1 MDNEVIRRVV
11 RRRYAQRAQGA
22 SCCGANTLAQVGMLY
37 HSPDVQKV
45 PAEVLAA
52 AAGCGNPTAIGALH
66 PGEVVVD
73 LGSGG
78 GIDCFLAA
86 FQVGKKGRVLGV
98 DMTPEMVAL
107 AERNRKRLGLSQVA
121 FVQGVLEA
129 LPLASA
135 SVDVVISNC
144 VINLCPDKGVVFRE
158 VARVLRPGGRAY
170 ISDMVARQALP
181 EAVRRDMTAWSA
193 CIAGAEPVERY
204 LALMEEAGLRV
215 LQAKP
220 KGSECAEGEGPE
232 TSLVFS
238 LDVEARRV
246 GA

>member
-1 MDNEVIRRVV
+1 MNPRSIRLAV
-11 RRRYAQRAQGA
+11 RQRYAQRAQGA
-22 SCCGANTLAQVGMLY
+22 SCCGGDKPARVVASYNP
-37 HSPDVQKV
+37 HEVQKV

-66 PGEVVVD
+66 PGEVVLD

-86 FQVGKKGRVLGV
+86 FQVGRAGRVIGV

-107 AERNRKRLGLSQVA
+107 AERNRKRLALAQVA

-135 SVDVVISNC
+135 SVDVIISNC
-144 VINLCPDKGVVFRE
+144 VINLCPDKGAVFRE
-158 VARVLRPGGRAY
+158 MARVLRPGGRAY
-170 ISDMVARQALP
+170 ISDMVAWQALP
-181 EAVRRDMTAWSA
+181 EAVRHDLASWSA
-193 CIAGAEPVERY
+193 CIAGAEPAERY

-215 LQAKP
+215 HRAEP
-220 KGSECAEGEGPE
+220 KGTAAAECTGEEGSP
-232 TSLVFS
+232 VFS
-238 LDVEARRV
+238 LEVEARKERP
-246 GA
+246 